1 MNEESDF
8 YDEPEESDELPYR
21 SPSEIDFSE
30 LRVALGQLEL
40 FGDDPFLRQ
49 QAYSLCAVD
58 QFITGLEYD
67 VLRRLNEKE
76 RTPVPEAMF
85 LSAQSQMWIFAV
97 YEMLRTWRQR
107 AKNIIKWSENGGLEA
122 KLRALQKD
130 IGYQHFGRK
139 IRAEEIKHVLADP
152 STVARVRTS
161 LRSIHI
167 PFARIEAIRISIAKH
182 EVGGRQNSVA
192 LRPGYGRINRWCGSL
207 DYELENGIY
216 SMGFISRRDIAD
228 ELRALPSNPPPTDEA
243 IEQFDTYMRG
253 PPIEQS

>member
-1 MNEESDF
+1 MNTDSDF
-8 YDEPEESDELPYR
+8 DEEPGDSDELPYR
-21 SPSEIDFSE
+21 LPSEIEFSE
-30 LRVALGQLEL
+30 LREALGRLEL
-40 FGDDPFLRQ
+40 FGGDPFLRQ

-67 VLRRLNEKE
+67 VLRKLNEE
-76 RTPVPEAMF
+76 EHTPVPEAMF

-97 YEMLRTWRQR
+97 YEMIRTWRQR

-122 KLRALQKD
+122 KLQVLEKD

-139 IRAEEIKHVLADP
+139 IRAEEIRRILTDP
-152 STVARVRTS
+152 AIVDRVRVD

-182 EVGGRQNSVA
+182 EVGGHKNSVA
-192 LRPGYGRINRWCGSL
+192 LRPGYARINQWCGSL

-228 ELRALPSNPPPTDEA
+228 ELRALTSNPPPTDETLK
-243 IEQFDTYMRG
+243 EFDAFMRG
-253 PPIEQS
+253 PPAGL